1 MWGWGSSPLA
11 RGLRWS
17 PGRSRVEDRII
28 PARAGFT
35 VRPRPPAGR
44 APDHPRSRG
53 VYAVAA
59 VTRAATAGSSPLAR
73 GLREGPPVGRGRR
86 GIIPARA
93 GFTHGRVQALGG
105 ERDHPRSRGV
115 YEVIWRD
122 TEAKSGSSPLARGL
136 PRVKIDSHPVGRII
150 PARAGFTLPPLRRSG
165 RFRDHPR
172 SRGVYWIVPAPQWRC
187 VGSSPLARGLRWSPG
202 RSRVEDR
209 IIPARAGFTR

>member
-44 APDHPRSRG
+44 AP
-53 VYAVAA
+53 
-59 VTRAATAGSSPLAR
+59 
-73 GLREGPPVGRGRR
+73 
-86 GIIPARA
+86 
-93 GFTHGRVQALGG
+93 
-105 ERDHPRSRGV
+105 DHPRSRGV

>member
-1 MWGWGSSPLA
+1 MGHGIIPARAGFTVCLMGDRCGAGDHPRSRGVYVGAPDGPGWKIGSSPLA
-11 RGLRWS
+11 RGLLSGLVHRLG
-17 PGRSRVEDRII
+17 GRRII

-35 VRPRPPAGR
+35 RSQPSQEPRPR
-44 APDHPRSRG
+44 DHPRSRG
-53 VYAVAA
+53 VYAKDHL
-59 VTRAATAGSSPLAR
+59 SD
-73 GLREGPPVGRGRR
+73 VGD
-86 GIIPARA
+86 A
-93 GFTHGRVQALGG
+93 
-105 ERDHPRSRGV
+105 
-115 YEVIWRD
+115 
-122 TEAKSGSSPLARGL
+122 GSSPLARGL